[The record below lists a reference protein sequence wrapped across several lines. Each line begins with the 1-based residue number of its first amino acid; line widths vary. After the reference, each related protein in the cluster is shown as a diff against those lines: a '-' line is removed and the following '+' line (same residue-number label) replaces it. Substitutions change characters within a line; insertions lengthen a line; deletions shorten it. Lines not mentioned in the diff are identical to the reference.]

1 MACGMIDS
9 NQKILVID
17 DDKDIAEVLGLILE
31 TEGYNPLV
39 KYTGRDALDAVR
51 IFAPNLVMLDIIL
64 DGVDGLEICK
74 ALKSD
79 PDLKEIPVILVSAT
93 KHYRSTKGG
102 QHDGFIAK
110 PFNVEDIVSTVNDCL
125 KVA

>member
-1 MACGMIDS
+1 MINS

-51 IFAPNLVMLDIIL
+51 IFAPNLVMLDVIL
-64 DGVDGLEICK
+64 DDLDGREICK

-79 PDLKEIPVILVSAT
+79 PELKGIPVIIVSAT
-93 KHYRSTKGG
+93 KNHYQEIDDS
-102 QHDGFIAK
+102 QPDGFISK
-110 PFNVEDIVSTVNDCL
+110 PFNVEEIVSTVNNCL
-125 KVA
+125 KAA